1 MSRFPLLPMLALPL
15 LSLSWFAPGMP
26 AQSPA
31 PTQSAAP
38 QSNFFIHTFHKQK
51 LGGSLECSLC
61 HVADAAGSVTL
72 KRPGHDQCMTCHSDD
87 FNTNVKQVVCAQCH
101 SSFPPTGAA
110 DLVPFP
116 RYKGS
121 RAILF
126 QFAHSKHVDAKAR
139 IDPKTGFRAD
149 CTFCHKFDAQGVFA
163 TFPGHAQCAAC
174 HSKPGMT
181 PQLNADLSADSCRGC
196 HTPEEI
202 ENPGFTETRQF
213 TGGHEVQGKYVN
225 ITFNHTAHFKVK
237 DQFDLHCT
245 TCHYAIPRS
254 TSIQDITLP
263 KMIDCVQCHDSAKS
277 IKAEFRMSNC
287 KTCHADNVVTNTA
300 VPLSHTKGV
309 KPDFHTEAF
318 RTHHA
323 EESVAPDAKCFV
335 CHQNVAASSAGTTQC
350 NNCHQVMLP
359 ANHTSRWKDDLH
371 GKYAAL
377 DRVQC
382 TTCHTAAYC
391 SDCHNELPRSH
402 EPLAQFK
409 GGAHAY
415 PAMLDLR
422 SCLTCHTFQNTC
434 AECHVNQITGPGPFT
449 RRQ

>member
-1 MSRFPLLPMLALPL
+1 
-15 LSLSWFAPGMP
+15 
-26 AQSPA
+26 
-31 PTQSAAP
+31 
-38 QSNFFIHTFHKQK
+38 
-51 LGGSLECSLC
+51 
-61 HVADAAGSVTL
+61 
-72 KRPGHDQCMTCHSDD
+72 
-87 FNTNVKQVVCAQCH
+87 
-101 SSFPPTGAA
+101 
-110 DLVPFP
+110 
-116 RYKGS
+116 
-121 RAILF
+121 
-126 QFAHSKHVDAKAR
+126 VDAKAR
-139 IDPKTGFRAD
+139 IDPRTGFRAD

-181 PQLNADLSADSCRGC
+181 PQLNAELSADTCRGC

-202 ENPGFTETRQF
+202 ENPSFTETRQF
-213 TGGHEVQGKYVN
+213 TGAHEVQGKYVN
-225 ITFNHTAHFKVK
+225 ITFNHVAHFKVK

-245 TCHYAIPRS
+245 TCHYAIPAS

-277 IKAEFRMSNC
+277 IKAEFRMANC
-287 KTCHADNVVTNTA
+287 KTCHADTVVTNTA
-300 VPLSHTKGV
+300 IPLSHTKNV

-323 EESVAPDAKCFV
+323 EESLAADAKCFV
-335 CHQNVAASSAGTTQC
+335 CHQNVAASTASTTQC
-350 NNCHQVMLP
+350 NNCHAVMLP

-377 DRVQC
+377 DRTQC
-382 TTCHTAAYC
+382 ATCHTAAYC

-409 GGAHAY
+409 GGTHAF

-422 SCLTCHTFQNTC
+422 ACLTCHTYQNTC
-434 AECHVNQITGPGPFT
+434 SECHQNSISGPGAFT